1 VISAWKLRRVG
12 MFIFISKKG
21 GRLMNHEMRAPKM
34 ARRKRAGFGL
44 LELIIALG
52 ILSVG
57 LSALFG
63 LYVTILKTNTH
74 SHLNT
79 VALQL
84 AQEKLETIRL
94 ASYATLEGERE
105 TGLRVGGLEI
115 EFLRETTIVK
125 RTAPPLAEVT
135 VKVTWPSPFD
145 SRRTQSTE
153 LATQL
158 AG

>member
-1 VISAWKLRRVG
+1 
-12 MFIFISKKG
+12 
-21 GRLMNHEMRAPKM
+21 MNHEMKALRM
-34 ARRKRAGFGL
+34 AGGKLAGFGL
-44 LELIIALG
+44 LELLISLG

-84 AQEKLETIRL
+84 AQEKLETIRV
-94 ASYATLEGERE
+94 ASFATLQGERE

-115 EFLRETTIVK
+115 EFQRETTIVK
-125 RTAPPLAEVT
+125 RTAPLLADIT
-135 VKVTWPSPFD
+135 VKVTWPSPFYP
-145 SRRTQSTE
+145 RRLLTTE